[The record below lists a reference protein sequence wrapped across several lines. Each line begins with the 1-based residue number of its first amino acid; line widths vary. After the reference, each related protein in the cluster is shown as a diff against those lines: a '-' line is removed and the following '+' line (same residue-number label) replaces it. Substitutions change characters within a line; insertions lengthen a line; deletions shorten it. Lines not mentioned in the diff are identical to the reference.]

1 MINKKYTIT
10 SIIGLLFFI
19 QLATA
24 VSIDIDID
32 SSFRTGEEVSFDYTI
47 LSEESQFIEY
57 AVIVGCPSAPLAL
70 FKLENTT
77 LEANVP
83 FVQSY
88 VYLSAISNNIEPQM
102 CNATVGILYLEV
114 VSREPFEIIAL
125 PSFDFDVMSCLDEEC
140 LDRAVVFPLNT
151 EVYFDFDSEISN
163 VEIKANLI
171 YPDKSEEE
179 IILPTSLKLEQ
190 IGTYD
195 LELMGTSPGYKDNVK
210 TKQFGVITELVSI
223 PYSDVRVPDKTT
235 EKVVIEEI
243 RSERFPARLVFYFVL
258 GLIILGV
265 IVFFIVKILR
275 GEFDPI
281 IFHKIRK
288 FISRKIKR

>member
-1 MINKKYTIT
+1 MVDKKYTI
-10 SIIGLLFFI
+10 IGIMGLLFFV

-24 VSIDIDID
+24 VSIDIDIG
-32 SSFRTGEEVSFDYTI
+32 SSFKTGEEVSFNYTI

-57 AVIVGCPSAPLAL
+57 AVVVSCPSAPLAL

-114 VSREPFEIIAL
+114 VSRESFEIIAE
-125 PSFDFDVMSCLDEEC
+125 PSFDFDIMLCLDKEC
-140 LDRAVVFPLNT
+140 LDRSIVFLLGTEIYLDFESAVSGV
-151 EVYFDFDSEISN
+151 EV
-163 VEIKANLI
+163 KADLI

-195 LELMGTSPGYKDNVK
+195 LELIGTSLGYKDKMK
-210 TKQFGVITELVSI
+210 TKQFGVIGESVNI
-223 PYSDVRVPDKTT
+223 PYSNVRVSDETT
-235 EKVVIEEI
+235 KKIVIEEI
-243 RSERFPARLVFYFVL
+243 RSEIPTRLIVYLIL
-258 GLIILGV
+258 GLFGFV
-265 IVFFIVKILR
+265 VVGFVVFKILK
-275 GEFDPI
+275 GEI
-281 IFHKIRK
+281 KLTLFHKIRK
-288 FISRKIKR
+288 FLFQKIRR